1 MRWMRASSPTARRL
15 AATVTAT
22 LILLVSVGCGSSGER
37 AMPAGSIGQTTTTST
52 PVAGLPL
59 PGVVPAHGIAYRTAS
74 GTAIATVTGD
84 VLFTIEGVHVV
95 DRSRDSST
103 MAAVVALDAD
113 TAMPPEGYALEI
125 GESTMQRVGPAT
137 ETASDVYGWVAD
149 GAPSGCL
156 RDARRKQ
163 STLLLC
169 SPDAT
174 SRPNQLARI
183 TTDGATMQLIP
194 FSPVQQSGFWVDAI
208 DGPDGYV
215 AATWSGECENLS
227 AFLIT
232 PDNRTIPLSDGGVSV
247 AQGWVDGGVLV
258 SRFGE
263 CGTNSTETGLFLV
276 PTAGTESSIP
286 TPGAIEAPV
295 VW

>member
-1 MRWMRASSPTARRL
+1 MGAWTLTARRL
-15 AATVTAT
+15 AATVAVT
-22 LILLVSVGCGSSGER
+22 LPLLVSVGCGSSGES
-37 AMPAGSIGQTTTTST
+37 AVPLPSSIDQTTTTTSVS
-52 PVAGLPL
+52 VAGLPL

-84 VLFTIEGVHVV
+84 VLFTITGVHIV

-103 MAAVVALDAD
+103 MAAVVALGTD
-113 TAMPPEGYALEI
+113 TATPPQGYALEI
-125 GESTMQRVGPAT
+125 GESTMQQVGHAT
-137 ETASDVYGWVAD
+137 DNSSYAFGWVAD
-149 GAPSGCL
+149 GAPSGCV

-169 SPDAT
+169 SPDPT
-174 SRPNQLARI
+174 SGPNQLAR
-183 TTDGATMQLIP
+183 TTMDGTKMQLIP
-194 FSPVQQSGFWVDAI
+194 LSPVQQSGSWVDAVA
-208 DGPDGYV
+208 GPDGYV

-232 PDNRTIPLSDGGVSV
+232 PDNRTIPLSDGGASAV
-247 AQGWVDGGVLV
+247 QGWVDGGVLV
-258 SRFGE
+258 SRFGD
-263 CGTNSTETGLFLV
+263 CGANSIDTGLFLV
-276 PTAGTESSIP
+276 PPAGAESLIP